1 MTEQEQILQRQVIAV
16 FAKVGIAIRNG
27 TKVKLTAEELRLLSL
42 TQIGSVF
49 VDVSYQGETYQIH

>member
-1 MTEQEQILQRQVIAV
+1 MTEQEQILQRQVSAV
-16 FAKVGIAIRNG
+16 FAKVGTAIRNG

-49 VDVSYQGETYQIH
+49 VDVSYQGETYRIH

>member
-27 TKVKLTAEELRLLSL
+27 TKVSL

-49 VDVSYQGETYQIH
+49 VDVSYQGETYRIH

>member
-1 MTEQEQILQRQVIAV
+1 MTEQEQSLQWQVSAV

>member
-1 MTEQEQILQRQVIAV
+1 MTEQDEILQRKVSAV

-27 TKVKLTAEELRLLSL
+27 TKLKLTAEELRLLSL

-49 VDVSYQGETYQIH
+49 VDVSYQGETHRVH

>member
-1 MTEQEQILQRQVIAV
+1 MTEQEQILQRKVSAV

-27 TKVKLTAEELRLLSL
+27 PKVKLTAEELRLLSL

-49 VDVSYQGETYQIH
+49 VDVSCQGETYRIH

>member
-1 MTEQEQILQRQVIAV
+1 MTEQEQILQRKVSAV

-49 VDVSYQGETYQIH
+49 VDVSYQGETYRVH

>member
-1 MTEQEQILQRQVIAV
+1 MIEQEQILQRKVSAV

-49 VDVSYQGETYQIH
+49 VDVSYQGETYRVH